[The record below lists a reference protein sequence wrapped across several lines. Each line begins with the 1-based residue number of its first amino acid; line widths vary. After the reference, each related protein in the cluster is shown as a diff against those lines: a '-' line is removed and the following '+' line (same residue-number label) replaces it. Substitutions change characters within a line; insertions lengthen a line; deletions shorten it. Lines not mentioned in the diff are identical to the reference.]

1 MTQIQSSARPGT
13 LDPSFG
19 EKGVLKLPIPG
30 ASGKLASAVLAL
42 PDNKLL
48 VVIQPQTPKIFVS
61 VAKLNADGT
70 PDDRFGVGGVV
81 NVILPDYQMEHLLG
95 FTPLA
100 DGGWLICAQY
110 SGGMVVLRQRRDG
123 KLADN
128 FGEGGVLLLPHNAGS
143 DSERSDAKGIQAHRH
158 GENNAEQAP
167 RAMMSGAVTSVAE
180 DLDGKIILAKYHR
193 DASGNSREAVFR
205 LNADGSPDKSFN
217 GTGFAY
223 IDLGGIT
230 TEFITALAVA
240 VQANGRVLVCGV
252 FKSELSTDPVS
263 AFVARFDAQGR
274 VDPEFNR
281 GRPLILSPANM
292 RWTELRAIKVN
303 ESDGRIVAVGKALRE
318 DRQSKGLIVVLNA
331 GGSFNLVFNEGQPL
345 FSNMLPQGLS
355 WDKCALQ
362 ANGAFIVSGN
372 GGNGFVS
379 KDLCAVT
386 ARYLPDG
393 SLDADFNDGD
403 GYNVFLE
410 EGLFTATQEMTVMG
424 DGRIVLCGDYWVDAE
439 PWPGLIGGWVLRYLA

>member
-1 MTQIQSSARPGT
+1 MTQIQSAARPGT

-19 EKGVLKLPIPG
+19 EKGVLKLSIPG
-30 ASGKLASAVLAL
+30 ASGKLPGAVLAL

-48 VVIQPQTPKIFVS
+48 VVIQSQTPKIFVS

-70 PDDRFGVGGVV
+70 PDDQFGVGGVV
-81 NVILPDYQMEHLLG
+81 NVILPDHEMEILRG

-100 DGGWLICAQY
+100 DGGWLISGQY
-110 SGGMVVLRQRRDG
+110 RQGMVVLRQRKDG

-128 FGEGGVLLLPHNAGS
+128 FGEGGVLLLPNRPGS
-143 DSERSDAKGIQAHRH
+143 DSEWSDTKGIEAHRH
-158 GENNAEQAP
+158 GENSAEQAP
-167 RAMMSGAVTSVAE
+167 KAMMSGAVASLAE
-180 DLDGKIILAKYHR
+180 DPDGKIILAKYHW
-193 DASGNSREAVFR
+193 DASGNSGQAVLR

-230 TEFITALAVA
+230 TNYITIVAVA
-240 VQANGRVLVCGV
+240 VQANGRVLVCGN
-252 FKSELSTDPVS
+252 FQSETDPLV
-263 AFVARFDAQGR
+263 AFVTRFDAQGR

-292 RWTELRAIKVN
+292 LWTELRAIKVN
-303 ESDGRIVAVGKALRE
+303 ESDGRIVAVGLAIRE
-318 DRQSKGLIVVLNA
+318 DRQNTGLIVVLNA
-331 GGSFNLVFNEGQPL
+331 SDSFNRVFNEGQPL
-345 FSNMLPQGLS
+345 FSNMLPQGLR

-362 ANGAFIVSGN
+362 ANGAFIVSGS
-372 GGNGFVS
+372 GGDGYVS

-403 GYNVFLE
+403 GYSVFLE
-410 EGLFTATQEMTVMG
+410 EGLFTATQDMTVMG
-424 DGRIVLCGDYWVDAE
+424 DGRIVLCGNYWVDAE
-439 PWPGLIGGWVLRYLA
+439 PWPDVIGGWVLRYLA